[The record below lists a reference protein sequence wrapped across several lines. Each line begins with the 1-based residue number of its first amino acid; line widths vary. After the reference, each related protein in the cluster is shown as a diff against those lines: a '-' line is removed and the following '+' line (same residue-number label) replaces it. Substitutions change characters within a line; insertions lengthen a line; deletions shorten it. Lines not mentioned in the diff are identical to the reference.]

1 MHNNYYF
8 LRQLTKVLGPKL
20 QHSVVS
26 ECFSQTRDELIM
38 RFEIGR
44 QSFVIRASLSPELSC
59 LSFPENFQRARK
71 NSVDLFPTIIGRKVG
86 GIKQFNNERSFALQ
100 LSEEHDVLFKM
111 HGNRTNLILF
121 QNGVVAD
128 LFRKKISGDASLKL
142 DALDREI
149 DWSFEHL
156 RAHADE
162 LKSLYFTF
170 GKIVWQY
177 LEHRGFWVKS
187 LEEQWADIQAVR
199 KTLED
204 PTYYITYIQEKP
216 VLSLLPVAGVVKEL
230 NDAIAASNEFFY
242 AFTQQYVFS
251 KERSQLLSAMRT
263 ALVAGE
269 NYCKKNLQR
278 LEEVKQDD
286 HYRLWADLIMANL
299 HSIKGDEEK
308 VVVPNYFENDQRAE
322 EIKLKKDITPQK
334 NAELYY
340 RKAKNQHTEIARL
353 ETSIAEKQEEMKKLR
368 DQIATVENAGDLK
381 SLRSIRLAVRPEQEK
396 NESGPLPFHE
406 FEFKGYRILV
416 GKNAQANDTL
426 TSKYGHK
433 EDLWLHAK
441 DVSGSHVLIK
451 YQSGKNFP
459 KDVIEYAA
467 SLAAYNSK
475 RRNESL
481 CPVIV
486 TPRKFVRKRKGDAP
500 GAVVVAREDV
510 IMVEPFRIN

>member
-1 MHNNYYF
+1 MHNNFYF
-8 LRQLTKVLGPKL
+8 LRQLTKVLGSKL

-26 ECFSQTRDELIM
+26 ECFSQTRDELII

-44 QSFVIRASLSPELSC
+44 ESFVIRASLSPELSC

-71 NSVDLFPTIIGRKVG
+71 NSVDLFPAIIGRKVH
-86 GIKQFNNERSFALQ
+86 GIKQFNNERSFAVQ
-100 LSEEHDVLFKM
+100 LSEGHDVLFKM
-111 HGNRTNLILF
+111 HGNRTNVILF
-121 QNGVVAD
+121 QDGVVSD
-128 LFRKKISGDASLKL
+128 VFRKKISGDTSLKL

-149 DWSFEHL
+149 DWSFEHF
-156 RAHADE
+156 RAHADD
-162 LKSLYFTF
+162 LRSVYFTF

-177 LEHRGFWVKS
+177 LALHGFWVKS

-199 KTLED
+199 MSLED
-204 PTYYITYIQEKP
+204 PVYYITYIQDKP
-216 VLSLLPVAGVVKEL
+216 LLSLLPVGTVVKEL
-230 NDAIAASNEFFY
+230 NDPIPASNEFFY
-242 AFTQQYVFS
+242 SFTQQYVFS
-251 KERSQLLSAMRT
+251 KEKSQLLSALRT

-278 LEEVKQDD
+278 LEEVKKDD

-299 HSIKGDEEK
+299 HSIEGDEETI
-308 VVVPNYFENDQRAE
+308 VVPNYFDADQRPE
-322 EIKLKKDITPQK
+322 EIRIKKDITPQK

-340 RKAKNQHTEIARL
+340 RKAKNQHIEITRL
-353 ETSIAEKQEEMKKLR
+353 ESSIAQKQEEMKKLR
-368 DQIATVENAGDLK
+368 HQIATVENAPDLK
-381 SLRSIRLAVRPEQEK
+381 SLRGLRITMRPEQEK
-396 NESGPLPFHE
+396 TESGPLPYHE

-426 TSKYGHK
+426 TSKYSHK

-451 YQSGKNFP
+451 HQSGKNFP

-486 TPRKFVRKRKGDAP
+486 TPRKFVRKRKGDPP
-500 GAVVVAREDV
+500 GAVVVEREDV
-510 IMVEPFRIN
+510 IMVEPARIN

>member
-1 MHNNYYF
+1 M
-8 LRQLTKVLGPKL
+8 LGPKL

-38 RFEIGR
+38 RFEIGPE
-44 QSFVIRASLSPELSC
+44 SFVIRASLTPELSC
-59 LSFPENFQRARK
+59 LSFPGNFHRARK
-71 NSVDLFPTIIGRKVG
+71 NSVDLFPSIIGRKVG
-86 GIKQFNNERSFALQ
+86 GIKQFDNERSFALQ

-121 QNGVVAD
+121 QNGAVAD
-128 LFRKKISGDASLKL
+128 LFRKKISGDASLKP

-149 DWSFEHL
+149 DWSFEHFL
-156 RAHADE
+156 AHADE

-177 LEHRGFWVKS
+177 LEHRGFRVKS

-199 KTLED
+199 KTLEN
-204 PTYYITYIQEKP
+204 PGYYITYIQEKP
-216 VLSLLPVAGVVKEL
+216 VLSLLPVGNVVKEL
-230 NDAIAASNEFFY
+230 HDPIAASNEFFY

-251 KERSQLLSAMRT
+251 KERSKLLSALRT

-286 HYRLWADLIMANL
+286 QYRLWADLIMANL
-299 HSIKGDEEK
+299 HTIKGGEEK
-308 VVVPNYFENDQRAE
+308 VVVPNYFKDDQGDE

-340 RKAKNQHTEIARL
+340 RKAKNQHIEIARL
-353 ETSIAEKQEEMKKLR
+353 ETSIAQKQEEMKELR
-368 DQIATVENAGDLK
+368 HQIATVENTVDLK
-381 SLRSIRLAVRPEQEK
+381 SLRAIRLTVRPEQEK
-396 NESGPLPFHE
+396 NISGPVPYHE

-426 TSKYGHK
+426 TSKYSHK

-451 YQSGKNFP
+451 HQSGKNFP

-500 GAVVVAREDV
+500 GAVVVEREEV